1 MAALLL
7 CAASPAVAQQH
18 QHGQSPYAGFEGR
31 QIKGLSEEQIQELTN
46 GDGMSLA
53 LPAELNHYPGP
64 RHVLDLAQEL
74 GLSERQQGQVRAIE
88 QKIRASARA
97 LGAAIIEKEREL
109 DQGFARRT
117 MNEAVLRGLTGEIA
131 QLQGDLRYAHLV
143 AHLELRE
150 VLTEEQVMKY
160 DELRGY
166 RASSPR

>member
-1 MAALLL
+1 MVALLL
-7 CAASPAVAQQH
+7 CAASPTVAQQH
-18 QHGQSPYAGFEGR
+18 QHGQSPYAGLEGR

-74 GLSERQQGQVRAIE
+74 GLSERQEGQVRAIE
-88 QKIRASARA
+88 QKIRARARE
-97 LGAAIIEKEREL
+97 LGAAIIEQERRL
-109 DQGFARRT
+109 DQGFAQGIL
-117 MNEAVLRGLTGEIA
+117 NEGTLRELTGEIA
-131 QLQGDLRYAHLV
+131 RLQGGLRYVHLA
-143 AHLELRE
+143 AHLEVRRA
-150 VLTEEQVMKY
+150 LTEQQITKY